1 MYIRV
6 VRFTGVDGEH
16 MESLLAR
23 IRGSGGP
30 PPGVNSNGIDVLFDE
45 AQGTAVVLQ
54 RFATAQDM
62 EQGAQVMSAMDPS
75 DTPGTRVS
83 VDACEQKLELRA

>member
-6 VRFTGVDGEH
+6 VRFSGVSSER
-16 MESLLAR
+16 MESLVAR
-23 IRGSGGP
+23 INEAGGP
-30 PPGVNSNGIDVLFDE
+30 PPGVNSQGITVLFDE

-54 RFATAQDM
+54 HFATAQDM
-62 EQGAQVMSAMDPS
+62 DEAAKVMSAMDPS

-83 VDACEQKLELRA
+83 VDACEQKLEVKM